1 MNAILKFEFSSDHC
15 QPRTTLLRVKT
26 SENLIL
32 LPFERQWHTLILVF
46 SFFFENKHF
55 FTETCVNIWDSEES
69 SKLSFVSSYVDDDHM
84 LMMIICWW
92 WSYVDDDLM
101 FAGVLASQLFGDHLL
116 LRSQGRG
123 LHDHRQVPEQCEGDA
138 DHVGGQGWRQ
148 RGVHLSTRVK
158 SPAPSCQYQCQCS
171 GADRLHSYAQ
181 QSRYLLSTV
190 VYCFR
195 LKTWSTRVC
204 LWNIEADQENCLT
217 F

>member
-1 MNAILKFEFSSDHC
+1 MNAILKLEFSSDHC

-69 SKLSFVSSYVDDDHM
+69 SKLSFVSSYVDDD
-84 LMMIICWW
+84 
-92 WSYVDDDLM
+92 LM
-101 FAGVLASQLFGDHLL
+101 FAGVLASQLLGDHLL
-116 LRSQGRG
+116 LRSQVRG

-204 LWNIEADQENCLT
+204 LWNIEADQENGLT